1 MKILGIVC
9 SPRKGGNTEILVK
22 ETLQAAANAGAE
34 TELITIADKKITPC
48 DGCNACLKEGVC
60 KIKDDMQTMSEQ
72 MEKADGIVFGT
83 PVYFY
88 NVTAQAKALIDRTYP
103 QSFARK
109 FRGKVAGA
117 VVVAG
122 NLGIDLVFSS
132 LYTFF
137 DLHRMVIAG
146 SATGYGSDKGDVTK
160 EGAGATFGGSALE
173 EARALGKRM
182 VRLATQLEK
191 GKEQVK

>member
-1 MKILGIVC
+1 MKIVGIVC
-9 SPRKGGNTEILVK
+9 SPRKDGNTEILVK
-22 ETLQAAANAGAE
+22 ETLQAAADAGAE
-34 TELITIADKKITPC
+34 TELTTIAGKKITPC

-60 KIKDDMQTMSEQ
+60 KIKDDIQTILQ
-72 MEKADGIVFGT
+72 QIEKADGVVFGT

-88 NVTAQAKALIDRTYP
+88 NVTAQAKAVIDRTYP
-103 QSFARK
+103 QAFARK
-109 FRGKVAGA
+109 LRNKVAGA

-122 NLGIDLVFSS
+122 NLGVGQAFSS

-137 DLHRMVIAG
+137 DIHRMIIAG
-146 SATGYGSDKGDVTK
+146 SATGYGTDKGDVTK

-173 EARALGKRM
+173 EARALGKRI

-191 GKEQVK
+191 GKG

>member
-9 SPRKGGNTEILVK
+9 SPRKAGNTEILVK
-22 ETLQAAANAGAE
+22 EALQAATEAGAE
-34 TELITIADKKITPC
+34 TELFLIAGKKIAPC
-48 DGCNACLKEGVC
+48 DGCNACLKDGVC
-60 KIKDDMQTMSEQ
+60 KIKDDMQTLIEQ
-72 MEKADGIVFGT
+72 MEKSDGVVFGT

-88 NVTAQAKALIDRTYP
+88 NVTAQAKAVIDRTYP
-103 QSFARK
+103 QAFSRK
-109 FRGKVAGA
+109 LRGKVAGA

-122 NLGIDLVFSS
+122 NLGVGQVFSS

-146 SATGYGSDKGDVTK
+146 SATGYGTDKGDVTK

-191 GKEQVK
+191 GKS